1 MDATQKTVYLGIKGD
16 AVVHHTDLDAMRE
29 MDGIEKP
36 DLVITEE
43 EFERAGGLARLI
55 KGKIF
60 LGKTDAE
67 KSADETAETVRQYRQ
82 NLADTDYV
90 TYKLAEVSDDAKA
103 YAAMKAEYAEILE
116 NRAKWRE
123 FVSENS

>member
-1 MDATQKTVYLGIKGD
+1 MDATQRKVYLGIKGD
-16 AVVHHTDLDAMRE
+16 AVVHHTDLNAMKE

-43 EFERAGGLARLI
+43 EFEKAGGLVRLM

-67 KSADETAETVRQYRQ
+67 KAADETKETVRRYKQ
-82 NLADTDYV
+82 NLVDTDYV
-90 TYKLAEVSDDAKA
+90 AYKLSEVSDDAKA
-103 YAAMKAEYAEILE
+103 YAAMKTKYSEILE
-116 NRAKWRE
+116 NRAKWRA
-123 FVSENS
+123 FISEHS

>member
-1 MDATQKTVYLGIKGD
+1 MGIKGD
-16 AVVHHTDLDAMRE
+16 AVVHHTDPDAMRE

-43 EFERAGGLARLI
+43 EFERAGGLARLM

-67 KSADETAETVRQYRQ
+67 KEADETAAKVAEYRKK
-82 NLADTDYV
+82 LADTDYIA
-90 TYKLAEVSDDAKA
+90 YKLAEAGDDAKA
-103 YAAMKAEYAEILE
+103 YAAMKAEYAEMLE
-116 NRAKWRE
+116 NRAKWRA
-123 FVSENS
+123 FVSEHS

>member
-1 MDATQKTVYLGIKGD
+1 MYLGIKGD
-16 AVVHHTDLDAMRE
+16 AVVHHTDLNAMKE

-43 EFERAGGLARLI
+43 EFEKAGGLVRLM

-67 KSADETAETVRQYRQ
+67 KTADETMETVRQYKQ

-90 TYKLAEVSDDAKA
+90 AYKLAEVSNDSKE
-103 YAAMKAEYAEILE
+103 YAAMKTKYSEILE
-116 NRAKWRE
+116 NRAKWRA
-123 FVSENS
+123 FISEHS